1 MIEVGVGDVGAR
13 VGTGDGVRVGTG
25 VKVGV
30 ATGACVGAT
39 VGAAIGGAGAGES
52 EAGGGASVAGAARG
66 GATVGSLP
74 VGVVWLP
81 WTAPSDGAGDE
92 VTFGTAFV
100 FGVALAAGG
109 ELLGAVIGPCRGGA
123 PPAEEKT
130 IKPPISSPTTPP
142 ARPSRNWRTP
152 LTSLILEFVALRRH
166 SVGHYSRV
174 TSRSV
179 GVTPA

>member
-52 EAGGGASVAGAARG
+52 EGGGGTSVAGAARG
-66 GATVGSLP
+66 GATVGS

-81 WTAPSDGAGDE
+81 STTPSDGAGDE

-100 FGVALAAGG
+100 FGVALARAG

-130 IKPPISSPTTPP
+130 INPPIRSPTTPP
-142 ARPSRNWRTP
+142 AMPSRN
-152 LTSLILEFVALRRH
+152 
-166 SVGHYSRV
+166 
-174 TSRSV
+174 
-179 GVTPA
+179 